1 MKSIQDIKDRL
12 LRISH
17 VGWVIA
23 DRGGDTG
30 VGYTL
35 ENLLGKEEDNGN
47 SPDFGH
53 LGELKGKRKKSKCKV
68 TSTSL
73 APYWHS
79 SLRDAL
85 NKYGY
90 PTIKKNNKGESEER
104 ISLYSTIKAKPN
116 NLGLRVEIRGDKVY
130 VLDADNMAVAEWEIG
145 AIKHALKRKFRNG
158 LLLVLADEKVI
169 GKKKHFHYNEAYH
182 CSEFIS
188 ADEFAS
194 LIADNKVCFE
204 SRLHMK
210 VETGK
215 IRDHGF
221 AIRFSEE
228 HIKELY
234 SSVERIL

>member
-1 MKSIQDIKDRL
+1 MKSVQDIKDRL
-12 LRISH
+12 RHISQM
-17 VGWVIA
+17 GWVIA

-35 ENLLGKEEDNGN
+35 ENLLDKEEDNGN

-73 APYWHS
+73 SPCWHS
-79 SLRDAL
+79 GLRATL

-90 PTIKKNNKGESEER
+90 PATKNNEER
-104 ISLYSTIKAKPN
+104 ISFYTTIKAKPN
-116 NLGLRVEIRGDKVY
+116 NLGLRIEIRGSNVCI
-130 VLDADNMAVAEWEIG
+130 VDADNIVVADWDIG

-169 GKKKHFHYNEAYH
+169 SKKKHFHYNEGYH
-182 CSEFIS
+182 CSGFIS
-188 ADEFAS
+188 TDEIAS
-194 LIADNKVCFE
+194 LITDNKVCFE

-234 SSVERIL
+234 SSINKIL

>member
-1 MKSIQDIKDRL
+1 MNSIQDIKDRL

-17 VGWVIA
+17 MDWVIA

-73 APYWHS
+73 APYWHGG
-79 SLRDAL
+79 LREAL
-85 NKYGY
+85 KKYGNL
-90 PTIKKNNKGESEER
+90 TTKTNSKGELEER
-104 ISLYSTIKAKPN
+104 ISLYTTIKAKPN
-116 NLGLRVEIRGDKVY
+116 NLGLRIEIRGDEVC
-130 VLDADNMAVAEWEIG
+130 VVDSDNIVVADWEIG

-169 GKKKHFHYNEAYH
+169 SKKKHFHYNEGYH
-182 CSEFIS
+182 CSGFINT
-188 ADEFAS
+188 DEIDT
-194 LIADNKVCFE
+194 LLNDQDYLKVI
-204 SRLHMK
+204 SN
-210 VETGK
+210 
-215 IRDHGF
+215 
-221 AIRFSEE
+221 A
-228 HIKELY
+228 
-234 SSVERIL
+234 